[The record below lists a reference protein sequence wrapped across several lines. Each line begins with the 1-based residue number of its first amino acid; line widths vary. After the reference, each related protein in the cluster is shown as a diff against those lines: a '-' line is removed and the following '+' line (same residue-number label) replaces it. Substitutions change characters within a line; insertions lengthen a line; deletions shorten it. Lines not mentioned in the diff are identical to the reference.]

1 MAKFLKSDNR
11 IVDIYLEFKVGC
23 IEYKYTTHLKSDS
36 SEFGVMETQR
46 QRQCEDKHY
55 SHQSISDESC
65 SLMNLITGLEI

>member
-1 MAKFLKSDNR
+1 MAKFFKSDNR

-23 IEYKYTTHLKSDS
+23 IECKYTTHLKSDS
-36 SEFGVMETQR
+36 SEFGVMET

>member
-36 SEFGVMETQR
+36 SEFGVMETHR
-46 QRQCEDKHY
+46 DSARTNTTVTNL
-55 SHQSISDESC
+55 
-65 SLMNLITGLEI
+65 SLMNRAL